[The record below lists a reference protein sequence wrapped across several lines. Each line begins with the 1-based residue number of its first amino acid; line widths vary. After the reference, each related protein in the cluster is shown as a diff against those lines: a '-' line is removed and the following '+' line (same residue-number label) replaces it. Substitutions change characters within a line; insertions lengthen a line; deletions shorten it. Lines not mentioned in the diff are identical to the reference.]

1 MATITGTSIGGM
13 TLQIVYSYSQNTTA
27 NTTTVSA
34 SLQLANHYALYA
46 SALSGSYISVGGSR
60 TDYSTSISYGGSTTT
75 TTTLA
80 TKTVTVSHNSDGTG
94 TCNLSGTFV
103 MNGSYRGYTV
113 GTMSVSST
121 ITLPTIPRA
130 SGLTTPTSINTGS
143 ALSGTISPSS
153 SAFNHKVEL
162 KIGSTVKNTIS
173 LAAGMNSFSY
183 TVPHSWFSSSTSGT
197 ITVVLLTY
205 SGSTFIASTSKN
217 VSANVPSTVMPSI
230 SSFTAAIAANGLSG
244 LYVQGKTTT
253 KLTVSASAGEGSSIS
268 SYTYSGPDVY
278 TTTTSNNITTAAIQS
293 SGTLTYTVQATDTR
307 GRTASKT
314 VQIYVYPYSAPA
326 IGSISVQRCDASGN
340 LTESGTYAKYTVN
353 STYSDVGGKNTR
365 TVTAAYSSNNGTS
378 YSSATTL
385 QATSDTASSKTGTYG
400 GGAFALAN
408 AYLIKFTITDSYGA
422 TSFDTRP
429 LLSASRPIN
438 IRPNGKGV
446 AIGGMSTKDEF
457 ECSLNADFNKNVNID
472 GKLTLTGGLSAPLSI
487 ANGGT
492 GATNA
497 SGIAASHHHASFLN
511 ISPSQGTNGYV
522 KLATFKISGTYVN
535 QVIELKI
542 IRRQDFTTTTISIAF
557 QSANNTDPGLNALHC
572 VGPALPYMHKS
583 ATSTWDLYIQKAEAY
598 DHISVLDFKQ
608 GSYSSDA
615 VAVTWPSVLVSSLPS
630 GVISPVRLDS
640 DSIVSS
646 GTSGEWTIRKWSSGM
661 AECWRKISGTITKYS
676 TWNGMYGYQGS
687 AQWPSG
693 LFIAVPNV
701 QYQVYIGSGFAMPAR
716 GATSTT
722 SLFVWYALSSE
733 NADNV
738 GYVIDVYAMGRWK

>member
-1 MATITGTSIGGM
+1 MATITGTSVGGM

-46 SALSGSYISVGGSR
+46 SALGGSYISVGGSR
-60 TDYSTSISYGGSTTT
+60 TDYSTSISYGGSSTT

-80 TKTVTVSHNSDGTG
+80 TKTVTVSHNNDGTG
-94 TCNLSGTFV
+94 SCNLSGTFV
-103 MNGSYRGYTV
+103 MNGSYRGYSV

-130 SGLTTPTSINTGS
+130 SGLTTPANIDTGT

-162 KIGSTVKNTIS
+162 KIGGTLKDTITLS
-173 LAAGMNSFSY
+173 SGANSFSY
-183 TVPHSWFSSSTSGT
+183 TVPHSWFPNTTSGT
-197 ITVVLLTY
+197 VTVVLSTY

-217 VSANVPSTVMPSI
+217 VVANVPSSIAPSV
-230 SSFTAAIAANGLSG
+230 SGFTAAIAANGLSG
-244 LYVQGKTTT
+244 LYVQGKTTV
-253 KLTVSASAGEGSSIS
+253 KLTASASAGNGGSIS

-278 TTTTSNNITTAAIQS
+278 TTTASNNITTSVIQA
-293 SGTLTYTVQATDTR
+293 SGTLTYYVQVTDSR
-307 GRTASKT
+307 GRTASKS

-326 IGSISVQRCDASGN
+326 IGSISVQRCDANGN

-353 STYSDVGGKNTR
+353 STYSNVGGKNTR
-365 TVTAAYSSNNGTS
+365 IVTAAYSSNNGTS
-378 YSSATTL
+378 YSAATTL
-385 QATSDTASSKTGTYG
+385 QAASDTASSKTGTYG
-400 GGAFALAN
+400 GGVFALAN

-429 LLSASRPIN
+429 LLSAARPIN

-472 GKLTLTGGLSAPLSI
+472 GKLTLAGGLSSPLSI

-492 GATNA
+492 GANSA
-497 SGIAASHHHASFLN
+497 SGIAASHHHTALMDM
-511 ISPSQGTNGYV
+511 SPNQGTSGYV
-522 KLATFKISGTYVN
+522 KLATFKITGTYVN
-535 QVIELKI
+535 QTIELKI
-542 IRRQDFTTTTISIAF
+542 IRRQDQTATTISVAF
-557 QSANNTDPGLNALHC
+557 QSVNNSDPGLNALNC
-572 VGPALPYMHKS
+572 FGPALPYMHKS
-583 ATSTWDLYIQKAEAY
+583 ATSTWDLYVLKAEAY
-598 DHISVLDFKQ
+598 DHISILDFKQ
-608 GSYSSDA
+608 GGYSRDA
-615 VAVTWPSVLVSSLPS
+615 VNVTWPGTLASSLPS

-640 DSIVSS
+640 DYIVSS
-646 GTSGEWTIRKWSSGM
+646 GNSGAWVIRKWSSGV

-676 TWNGMYGYQGS
+676 TWNGMHGYQGS

-693 LFIAVPNV
+693 LFIVIPNV

-716 GATSTT
+716 GAAST
-722 SLFVWYALSSE
+722 LDNFVWYALSSE
-733 NADNV
+733 GDNNV
-738 GYVIDVYAMGRWK
+738 GYVVDVYAIGRWK